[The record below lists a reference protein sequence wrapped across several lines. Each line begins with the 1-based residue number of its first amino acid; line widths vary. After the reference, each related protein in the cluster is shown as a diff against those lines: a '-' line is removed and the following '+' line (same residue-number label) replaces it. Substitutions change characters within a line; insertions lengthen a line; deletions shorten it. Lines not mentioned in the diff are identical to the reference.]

1 MKIKFIHG
9 YLLLFLGLNFSCS
22 VNKYIPEDEV
32 LYKGASVVY
41 QGASIEK
48 AARGKIK
55 EVLFPNP
62 NKKLLWMR
70 PGVYFYFKAQQ
81 EKPGFINR
89 WMNKQIGEKPVY
101 LSQVNV
107 ETTEEVMK
115 NRLENTG
122 FFSSEIASEVS
133 IDTAKQ
139 RAEVTYKINLQKPYR
154 LAEIEVEKNLK
165 DSLPVWQE
173 IDSYLKTSSLEKGS
187 RFSLDQLKT
196 ERGNI
201 DRYLKDRGYYNFNS
215 NFLIFEADTNAYANK
230 KFNLYLKLKSET
242 PTKALY
248 PFRLDKINVF
258 PNSSLETEDLQKD
271 TLTIGQIKFIQNEV
285 FFKPERLQ
293 PFFKIKPG
301 DLYNP
306 QNSRFTSRRLNAMQT
321 YKFVNIDYEE
331 HAFDSTQSVQKLT
344 ANVYLSPANKRSV
357 RFEMQGV
364 TKSNNFTGPN
374 LNLTYIN
381 RNIFQGGEQF
391 KASINAGYER
401 QFLSG
406 NQGGLNSLQLG
417 LRNTLSFPRLL
428 FPIDLNEKFD
438 YSIPKTNINLGFDY
452 LNRTGLYTLTSVST
466 SFGYHWD
473 QNRFVT
479 HTINPINIEVVQL
492 GNTSNEFEEI
502 LDNNPFLRR
511 SFDQQF
517 IAGLVYSFTYSELKE
532 DRAWR
537 NFFNFN
543 FESAGNTIDLFA
555 QEEDE
560 TRKVF
565 GTEFAQFVKAD
576 IDLRFNLDLAT
587 NEQQLVGRIFAGMG
601 LPYGNSEALPFVKQY
616 FAGGPYSIRA
626 FRIRSLG
633 PGSYVPETGS
643 QSFFDQ
649 AGDIRLEANLEYR
662 FPLISY
668 LKGAVFY
675 DAGNVWL
682 LNENQALP
690 GGKFT
695 SNFLD
700 ELGMGTGVG
709 LRVDVQGFVIR
720 FDFAAPL
727 KRPAKSFKF
736 EPNKTLLNFAIGY
749 PF

>member
-48 AARGKIK
+48 ATRGKIK

-258 PNSSLETEDLQKD
+258 PNSSLETENLQKD

-344 ANVYLSPANKRSV
+344 GNVYLSPANKRSV

-401 QFLSG
+401 QFLG
-406 NQGGLNSLQLG
+406 GDQGGLNSLQLG

-428 FPIDLNEKFD
+428 FPINLNEKFD

-532 DRAWR
+532 DRVWR

-690 GGKFT
+690 GGKFA

>member
-107 ETTEEVMK
+107 ETTEEVIK

-258 PNSSLETEDLQKD
+258 PNSSLETENLQKD

>member
-258 PNSSLETEDLQKD
+258 PNSSLETENLQKD

-344 ANVYLSPANKRSV
+344 GNVYLSPANKRSV

-532 DRAWR
+532 DHAWR